1 LAEALVLPLTCSIS
15 VVIQPVSDSILE
27 EVNKIP
33 ARGGGRGVGSDLPS
47 SYEGFEMPSG
57 EPSPFSKRRAMFS
70 TGKMVERGENGEEVH
85 SEELVMPGS
94 SREMAEFEQHAVSMT
109 RCSVTCTL
117 PSVNIHL
124 PSKAFLET
132 LYNRFG
138 TDLVL
143 WQPAT
148 PASVEK
154 ANAAKSMLYSCMD
167 VLQPAATQED
177 RFMMCK
183 SVLKEEESDEEGND
197 EVSHVLHQPPIP
209 HDGSLAPP
217 QRFSTLAFSLSVE
230 RGRVSMTTAVE
241 EPPSDGCDDDPTSSV
256 YTSATSDGHLLDLSP
271 RRNSAP
277 ATHYEHGLVVATLSN
292 IHAFAVTGYLGDSAH
307 DYFFVQLH
315 EFSLHHLG
323 SLEAANLAPYSCV
336 LEEETTP
343 ILASLCP
350 VVFKSRRD
358 GSHPRHGSS
367 CEEEE
372 EPMLAVAMEMRLDKL
387 RNSKTSK
394 CAVVLRNTT
403 VQYHMTSVEH
413 SCFKQLGTFF
423 DLADE
428 PVLGYEPPSL
438 ITELHAHLRECA
450 MEYRPLHL
458 PLSVMLM
465 IQSVSLSTNVVTG
478 SPLLVVKLIVDGAY
492 LFLSNSQEDTTS
504 QQQNWVCVM
513 EMDWFEMTLR
523 LCNNAQ
529 CEGDYQ
535 KVGLEVFQ
543 SCSDAQYC
551 HE

>member
-1 LAEALVLPLTCSIS
+1 MEETESDADLNTASIS

-33 ARGGGRGVGSDLPS
+33 ARGGGRGVGSDPPS

-94 SREMAEFEQHAVSMT
+94 SREMAEFEQHAVSLT
-109 RCSVTCTL
+109 RCSVMCTI
-117 PSVNIHL
+117 PSVSIHL
-124 PSKAFLET
+124 PSKDFLET

-148 PASVEK
+148 QASVEK

-241 EPPSDGCDDDPTSSV
+241 EVCQRERESKSKKLCVGVISHLISIQPPSDGCDDDPTSSV

-358 GSHPRHGSS
+358 GSHPRHGSN

-372 EPMLAVAMEMRLDKL
+372 EPMLAVAMEIRLDKL
-387 RNSKTSK
+387 RNSK
-394 CAVVLRNTT
+394 VRGN
-403 VQYHMTSVEH
+403 H
-413 SCFKQLGTFF
+413 
-423 DLADE
+423 
-428 PVLGYEPPSL
+428 
-438 ITELHAHLRECA
+438 
-450 MEYRPLHL
+450 
-458 PLSVMLM
+458 
-465 IQSVSLSTNVVTG
+465 
-478 SPLLVVKLIVDGAY
+478 
-492 LFLSNSQEDTTS
+492 
-504 QQQNWVCVM
+504 
-513 EMDWFEMTLR
+513 
-523 LCNNAQ
+523 
-529 CEGDYQ
+529 
-535 KVGLEVFQ
+535 
-543 SCSDAQYC
+543 
-551 HE
+551 